1 MEGTV
6 TISIKEYEGL
16 KDLPNIWNKDRL
28 KLEKQIKDLT
38 ANAPIVT
45 INYRYYGYDSNPIPY
60 KTDYRNLDKF
70 VQEEI
75 NKVTVLNEDLIERN
89 NTQYEKIRELE
100 SILNQPKEE
109 KKKRFWFF

>member
-6 TISIKEYEGL
+6 TISIREYEGL

-38 ANAPIVT
+38 ANAPIVG
-45 INYRYYGYDSNPIPY
+45 IYYKYYGYDSNVPAY
-60 KTDYRNLDKF
+60 TDYKNLDKF

-75 NKVTVLNEDLIERN
+75 EKLSSVNKELSKVIDDQYDKICKLENE
-89 NTQYEKIRELE
+89 
-100 SILNQPKEE
+100 LNQPKE